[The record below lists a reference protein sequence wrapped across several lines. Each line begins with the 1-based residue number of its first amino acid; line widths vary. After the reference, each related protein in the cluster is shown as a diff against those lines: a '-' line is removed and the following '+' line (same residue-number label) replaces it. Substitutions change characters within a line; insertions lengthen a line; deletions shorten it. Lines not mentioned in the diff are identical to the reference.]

1 VPSPD
6 FCAAWGFLVSWA
18 VEVLKKVPW
27 VKANPQWAALV
38 ASALV
43 QVALHVPGTPPY
55 AVPVREI
62 VICILTTWAASI
74 ATHEVIVEPVQKR

>member
-1 VPSPD
+1 
-6 FCAAWGFLVSWA
+6 
-18 VEVLKKVPW
+18 VEVVKKIPW

-38 ASALV
+38 ASALL
-43 QVALHVPGTPPY
+43 QVALHLPVTPPY

-62 VICILTTWAASI
+62 VVCILTTWAASI